1 MTPATLRSNSI
12 SAWFLHNPTAANLL
26 MVVFVLSGIVAIFT
40 MRQEVFPNAVLDTIE
55 IRTEYRGATATEVEA
70 QVVRPME
77 QSINT
82 LRDIRTVV
90 SEIQSGGANIF
101 VMLEERADAQRTI
114 DEIRS
119 VILRARETLRIW
131 TGISSIVKAVACN
144 LDPVIRFLMNL
155 TAERRKRTS
164 EKQQNL

>member
-1 MTPATLRSNSI
+1 MMKFSATRSFVCGGMESCT
-12 SAWFLHNPTAANLL
+12 FL
-26 MVVFVLSGIVAIFT
+26 S
-40 MRQEVFPNAVLDTIE
+40 
-55 IRTEYRGATATEVEA
+55 
-70 QVVRPME
+70 
-77 QSINT
+77 
-82 LRDIRTVV
+82 
-90 SEIQSGGANIF
+90 
-101 VMLEERADAQRTI
+101 I